1 MRNRKINIKLLKTNK
16 GIKGLKIN
24 SLLHTNGQQITL
36 NIKKNNEEQCKMVE
50 NRGYGG
56 NLPDKY
62 FPINFSLPRET

>member
-1 MRNRKINIKLLKTNK
+1 MRNRKHNIKLFKKNK
-16 GIKGLKIN
+16 EIKGLKIN

-56 NLPDKY
+56 NLPQKY
-62 FPINFSLPRET
+62 FQTNYSFPQET